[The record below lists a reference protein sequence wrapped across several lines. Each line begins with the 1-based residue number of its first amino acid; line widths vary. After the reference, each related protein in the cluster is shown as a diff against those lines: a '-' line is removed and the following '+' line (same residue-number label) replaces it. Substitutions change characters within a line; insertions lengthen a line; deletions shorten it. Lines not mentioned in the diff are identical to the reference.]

1 MSTEHN
7 GAIQALAGCL
17 TQGLVAYSEQIL
29 AAQPR
34 VFVQQVDTG
43 SVIAVLP
50 QGKHRSVAAPHGD
63 ASARAHTGANRVPSL
78 LPRCLFH
85 ARPSLACFI
94 LNTSL
99 LFRPSPSPP
108 HKLTT
113 CQILRLHTSSSQ
125 RLSTVADKV
134 HGNYK
139 SGAPRQYLDLAV
151 SPSGQFISALDTHQ
165 LTVWHVQSGEI
176 VTTADVAGLGMKL
189 VEFSENDSIFAVV
202 GPREVTIYEL
212 EECGE
217 ITMMSV
223 RSIELKALPKA
234 GTQCQTVAL
243 YLCVDNCACLCS
255 ILH

>member
-99 LFRPSPSPP
+99 LFRPSPSPINSRRVKSYGCIPRRLNASLLLQTKYTETTRAVHLVSTLTWQCRLQDSLYP
-108 HKLTT
+108 HST
-113 CQILRLHTSSSQ
+113 HTSS
-125 RLSTVADKV
+125 LSGT
-134 HGNYK
+134 
-139 SGAPRQYLDLAV
+139 S
-151 SPSGQFISALDTHQ
+151 SPA
-165 LTVWHVQSGEI
+165 
-176 VTTADVAGLGMKL
+176 
-189 VEFSENDSIFAVV
+189 
-202 GPREVTIYEL
+202 R
-212 EECGE
+212 
-217 ITMMSV
+217 
-223 RSIELKALPKA
+223 
-234 GTQCQTVAL
+234 
-243 YLCVDNCACLCS
+243 
-255 ILH
+255 